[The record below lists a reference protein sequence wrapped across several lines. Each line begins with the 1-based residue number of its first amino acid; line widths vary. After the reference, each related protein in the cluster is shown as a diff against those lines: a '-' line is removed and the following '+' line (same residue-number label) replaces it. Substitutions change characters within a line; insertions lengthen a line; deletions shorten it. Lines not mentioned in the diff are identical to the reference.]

1 MAIGAFAAPTDD
13 VYLLGPDSQPHPGV
27 PQGKIIGPATLPSN
41 IFTNTTRN
49 YWVYVPAQY
58 DPAKPACLMIFED
71 GHAYLNLNGEYRIPY
86 VFDNLIYR
94 REMPVTIAV
103 FVNPGHHPGE
113 TGTNGFRLGRPHR
126 QPPSGIQ
133 RPRRQIRPAD
143 H

>member
-58 DPAKPACLMIFED
+58 DPAKPAVITQ
-71 GHAYLNLNGEYRIPY
+71 
-86 VFDNLIYR
+86 V
-94 REMPVTIAV
+94 
-103 FVNPGHHPGE
+103 
-113 TGTNGFRLGRPHR
+113 
-126 QPPSGIQ
+126 
-133 RPRRQIRPAD
+133 QIGA
-143 H
+143 